1 MVESGSLLRSYA
13 REGIK
18 GSNPFP
24 TDFFFNYFQKKIKGF
39 ESDTDNN
46 NMRNFLN
53 NIFGDTRDT
62 WAQAILFVLF
72 IVFAVGGFWFAFNYT
87 FLF

>member
-1 MVESGSLLRSYA
+1 M
-13 REGIK
+13 
-18 GSNPFP
+18 
-24 TDFFFNYFQKKIKGF
+24 KK
-39 ESDTDNN
+39 
-46 NMRNFLN
+46 FLN

-87 FLF
+87 FIF

>member
-24 TDFFFNYFQKKIKGF
+24 TDFFNYFQKKIKGF

>member
-1 MVESGSLLRSYA
+1 MLVRVSWVR
-13 REGIK
+13 I
-18 GSNPFP
+18 PFP
-24 TDFFFNYFQKKIKGF
+24 PIFFNYFQKKIKGF

>member
-13 REGIK
+13 REGIM
-18 GSNPFP
+18 GSNPIP
-24 TDFFFNYFQKKIKGF
+24 TDFFNYFQKKIKGF